1 MSKKLTKKFDADIS
15 KVLNIVINSI
25 YTNKDIFLREL
36 VSNASDAC
44 DKLKYLSTK
53 DQSLIEQGHDFKI
66 QVVVKKSNNPSD
78 SENYIQIRDYGIGM
92 NEQDIVENLGTI
104 ANSGTGKFAKALKD
118 GGEIS
123 SLIGQFGVGF
133 YSAFMVSSLVS
144 VKTKKAGSNDVFL
157 WTSTGAGEYSIEQI
171 EDNDFKTGTQ
181 ITLYLKEEEKENYLD
196 KFEVERIIKLYSNHI
211 QYPIELEHEDG
222 LVKTVNN
229 TKALWLRDKKDISE
243 EEYKEFYKQTSSMA
257 DDPFFIIHNK
267 VEGTLEYS
275 NLLFIPSKKPFDLYS
290 PEKKTSVKLYAN
302 RVFIT
307 ENNTEILPE
316 YLRFVKGVVDS
327 PDLPLNISRETFQ
340 KNDHINKI
348 RNSLI
353 KKIFSELKKKQT
365 EDRQKYIQFWE
376 VFSNVIKEGLCD
388 YVSDKEQ
395 IIDVCLFRTTKS
407 GDDYITIDEY
417 VDRMKSDQKYIYYIT
432 GDDYKD
438 LVNNPQLEAFKKNDI
453 EVLLLTDSVDDFW
466 INVVIDHKGKDM
478 KSISSKDVKA
488 DEYDEKVKTK
498 ESEEKDDKIIEI
510 FKEALGERVKLVKT
524 TDKLVDS
531 PACLSTEHG
540 AMTIRMEKYLYEN
553 KQLPRMSPKVLEIN
567 PDHPIILGVY
577 DRYVSSQNKISQ
589 KDLDLI
595 NIIYDLACLTGGDFV
610 QTPNEF
616 AKKVFEAI
624 NTVA

>member
-1 MSKKLTKKFDADIS
+1 
-15 KVLNIVINSI
+15 
-25 YTNKDIFLREL
+25 
-36 VSNASDAC
+36 
-44 DKLKYLSTK
+44 
-53 DQSLIEQGHDFKI
+53 
-66 QVVVKKSNNPSD
+66 
-78 SENYIQIRDYGIGM
+78 
-92 NEQDIVENLGTI
+92 
-104 ANSGTGKFAKALKD
+104 
-118 GGEIS
+118 
-123 SLIGQFGVGF
+123 
-133 YSAFMVSSLVS
+133 
-144 VKTKKAGSNDVFL
+144 
-157 WTSTGAGEYSIEQI
+157 
-171 EDNDFKTGTQ
+171 
-181 ITLYLKEEEKENYLD
+181 
-196 KFEVERIIKLYSNHI
+196 
-211 QYPIELEHEDG
+211 
-222 LVKTVNN
+222 
-229 TKALWLRDKKDISE
+229 LWLRDKKDISE